1 MTSQLAPPVQLQVN
15 LAVVRGHYA
24 DALKRHFRRR
34 ALASQ
39 YRAIRAIPLLVSEV
53 ERLWA
58 LVDEAMF
65 RYANLRAATVTAL
78 IAYDTSEADPFS
90 HLRAALS
97 AGDRRVHKPATRD
110 C

>member
-1 MTSQLAPPVQLQVN
+1 MTSQLAPPPVQLQVN

-24 DALKRHFRRR
+24 DALQRHFRGR

-39 YRAIRAIPLLVSEV
+39 YRAIRDIPCLVGEV
-53 ERLWA
+53 ERLWT
-58 LVDEAMF
+58 LVNDVMF
-65 RYANLRAATVTAL
+65 RYVSLRSAAVTAM

-97 AGDRRVHKPATRD
+97 ADDHRGRGRYA
-110 C
+110 